1 MRIVF
6 STFQEIWIM
15 SKIILSTQLE
25 HDQSKKKK
33 KILNVGKDAV

>member
-1 MRIVF
+1 MKVC
-6 STFQEIWIM
+6 FQLFRKSEIM
-15 SKIILSTQLE
+15 SKIIFSTQLE